1 MGVVA
6 GHFTTDKSLANIF
19 APDKIMLGGVK
30 VPSTIYPVFL
40 RNFNE
45 DNNSPMMGRRSLY
58 AHADE
63 GADSANQLMLEIMDR
78 DLSELPDLEA
88 DLVSFFERQL
98 DAFAST
104 KPGVCGGR

>member
-63 GADSANQLMLEIMDR
+63 GRTVLISLCLRLWTETCLNSLTLRPI
-78 DLSELPDLEA
+78 
-88 DLVSFFERQL
+88 
-98 DAFAST
+98 
-104 KPGVCGGR
+104 